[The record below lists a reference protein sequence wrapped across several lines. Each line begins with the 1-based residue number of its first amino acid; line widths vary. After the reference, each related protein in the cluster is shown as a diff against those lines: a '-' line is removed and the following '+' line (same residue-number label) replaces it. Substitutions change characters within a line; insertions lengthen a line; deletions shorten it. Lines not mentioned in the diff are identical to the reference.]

1 MRFKLS
7 SGELDTTVVHELW
20 HNGDTPGSYETLRV
34 ADGDINFGAAATV
47 TRPDPST
54 TLRVE
59 ALFRIGVVL
68 PASLE
73 GKDIAVRWSLRREN
87 FAVASGV
94 LPLHP
99 DYYRASGEIQ
109 TLQLPYEVPF
119 VVPSE
124 DLNFIPPGRDEV
136 SYVFE
141 AQAFWDEN
149 GDRDWNNNE
158 RIDTSPASVH
168 FKVRDTSMGDYLG
181 RQRQRGKQQIIL
193 REE

>member
-1 MRFKLS
+1 
-7 SGELDTTVVHELW
+7 
-20 HNGDTPGSYETLRV
+20 
-34 ADGDINFGAAATV
+34 
-47 TRPDPST
+47 
-54 TLRVE
+54 
-59 ALFRIGVVL
+59 
-68 PASLE
+68 
-73 GKDIAVRWSLRREN
+73 
-87 FAVASGV
+87 
-94 LPLHP
+94 

-168 FKVRDTSMGDYLG
+168 FKVVRDTSMGDYLG